1 MFGIGMP
8 EMLLIVAIALI
19 VIGPKKLPDL
29 AKSLGRAFGE
39 FKRATSELKESIDL
53 DDDFQDISKS
63 FDDVNDD
70 IREAID
76 VNTSSQDE
84 DQTTTEPAPVEDKD
98 TDPTGTET
106 AKPPEENITGQDADV
121 GKKEEAPGNAG

>member
-8 EMLLIVAIALI
+8 EMLLILVIALI
-19 VIGPKKLPDL
+19 VVGPKKLPDL

-53 DDDFQDISKS
+53 DDNFQDISS
-63 FDDVNDD
+63 SVDDVTND

-76 VNTSSQDE
+76 VNTSLQDE
-84 DQTTTEPAPVEDKD
+84 DQTITEPVD
-98 TDPTGTET
+98 TDTGPIGIET
-106 AKPPEENITGQDADV
+106 DSPPKEDITGKDADIE
-121 GKKEEAPGNAG
+121 KKEEAPGNAER